1 MPAHTSESKVFATRV
16 QTAMSLCADL
26 NALAFTDLAGRA
38 EKLTEIFGGPL
49 PDSLSILPPFYTDY
63 GLHTTFGERV
73 FINQGCFLLDFGR
86 VTIGDRVLI
95 GPRVTLSTSGHP
107 VAPDERFDYITH
119 APIVI
124 EDNVWIGAGATIAPG
139 RHDRPRLRG
148 RCRHSRREGRA
159 PAERG
164 NRCERRRAAHAP
176 RAGSL
181 HTAGVAPPPTLAEN
195 VCARQGPLPTG
206 ARKRCEKSGVSSAK
220 QYPRHGEHRN
230 DLGD

>member
-1 MPAHTSESKVFATRV
+1 MPAHTSESKAFATRV

-73 FINQGCFLLDFGR
+73 FINQGCFLLDFGGI
-86 VTIGDRVLI
+86 TIGDRVLI

-107 VAPDERFDYITH
+107 VEPDERFDYITH

-139 RHDRPRLRG
+139 VTIGHDSVVGAGTVVAKDVPPLSVVTG
-148 RCRHSRREGRA
+148 VTA
-159 PAERG
+159 V
-164 NRCERRRAAHAP
+164 ERRTLHAQGASALP
-176 RAGSL
+176 GSP
-181 HTAGVAPPPTLAEN
+181 APDT
-195 VCARQGPLPTG
+195 R
-206 ARKRCEKSGVSSAK
+206 
-220 QYPRHGEHRN
+220 
-230 DLGD
+230 

>member
-1 MPAHTSESKVFATRV
+1 MLAHTSESKAFAARV
-16 QTAMSLCADL
+16 QTVMVLCAEL
-26 NALAFTDLAGRA
+26 NALAFTDLAGRGD
-38 EKLTEIFGGPL
+38 KLTEIFSRQL

-63 GLHTTFGERV
+63 GLHTTFGEQV

-139 RHDRPRLRG
+139 VTIGHDSVVGAGTVVAKDVPPLSVVTG
-148 RCRHSRREGRA
+148 VNA
-159 PAERG
+159 V
-164 NRCERRRAAHAP
+164 ERRTLHA
-176 RAGSL
+176 RGAS
-181 HTAGVAPPPTLAEN
+181 TLP
-195 VCARQGPLPTG
+195 G
-206 ARKRCEKSGVSSAK
+206 
-220 QYPRHGEHRN
+220 
-230 DLGD
+230 